1 MVNWGQACNSAIQ
14 VLRKP
19 LSQLSANLLLSRTN
33 FTAQNENCRIAGL
46 TPVIGNQGF
55 RHLGSSADGSKVTAY
70 HLQAEIA
77 AIHATAATDVD
88 TDWAKVVKLY
98 GQLYELEPTP
108 IVALN
113 RAVALSRWQGPEA
126 AILSLEG
133 LAKNRALRSYH
144 LLPAVLGE
152 LWKQLGDFER
162 AAKAYRKAL
171 NCDCTAPERRFL
183 ESQLRMVA
191 TRLEHG

>member
-1 MVNWGQACNSAIQ
+1 MQLCNLQRLIGQIDTGY
-14 VLRKP
+14 LRAALRHA
-19 LSQLSANLLLSRTN
+19 LSQ
-33 FTAQNENCRIAGL
+33 
-46 TPVIGNQGF
+46 
-55 RHLGSSADGSKVTAY
+55 Y
-70 HLQAEIA
+70 
-77 AIHATAATDVD
+77 ATAATDIE
-88 TDWAKVVKLY
+88 TNWAQVVKLY

-113 RAVALSRWQGPEA
+113 RAVALSQWQGPEA

-152 LWKQLGDFER
+152 LWRQMGDFGR

-171 NCDCTAPERRFL
+171 KCNCTVPERHFL
-183 ESQLRMVA
+183 ESQLRTVDGRA
-191 TRLEHG
+191 